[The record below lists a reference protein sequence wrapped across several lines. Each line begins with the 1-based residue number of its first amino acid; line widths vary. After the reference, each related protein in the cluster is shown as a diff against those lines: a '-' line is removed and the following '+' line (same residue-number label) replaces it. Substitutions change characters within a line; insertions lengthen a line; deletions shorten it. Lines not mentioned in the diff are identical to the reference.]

1 VKVRLSDSGQAAVL
15 QPEAGTPMTE
25 QRDDREESGT
35 PPAGPET
42 GSAPQPL
49 DFPGADQEPPGR
61 PDGDQD
67 PEEPTD

>member
-1 VKVRLSDSGQAAVL
+1 VGGPPHLELERVI
-15 QPEAGTPMTE
+15 PMTE
-25 QRDDREESGT
+25 QRNDSDAPSGV
-35 PPAGPET
+35 ET

-67 PEEPTD
+67 PDQDPDAPAADAPAD

>member
-1 VKVRLSDSGQAAVL
+1 
-15 QPEAGTPMTE
+15 MTE

-35 PPAGPET
+35 LPAGSET

-49 DFPGADQEPPGR
+49 DFPGADEEPPGR

>member
-1 VKVRLSDSGQAAVL
+1 
-15 QPEAGTPMTE
+15 MTE
-25 QRDDREESGT
+25 QRNDPDAPDTGDGSGMQ
-35 PPAGPET
+35 T

-67 PEEPTD
+67 PAAPASDELAD